1 MGARVNLKA
10 GAILYGLL
18 RALAWALTH
27 LVCRYRVSG
36 REHVPASGPLLIVA
50 NHLSWYDPF
59 LLGVVLPRRT
69 WFFTKVEIFSW
80 PVAGWLCKMTGQI
93 PVHRR
98 MSDRTALEKAL
109 TYLRE
114 DKAIVFFP
122 EGTVERQE
130 QMIEAHTGIA
140 MLALHS
146 GATVLPVALSG
157 SRRIL
162 RPGRG
167 WFPRVSIQIGNP
179 YTPRLAESVARKAR
193 LREIT
198 REVMEH
204 IAEMLPAEARGVY
217 R

>member
-1 MGARVNLKA
+1 MGACVNLKA
-10 GAILYGLL
+10 GAILYWLL

-140 MLALHS
+140 MLALRS